1 MKRISLLLLFAGLIP
16 SVLCAQNR
24 YDRLFELDQWT
35 SPGSLPTYRPGVVE
49 QISSYDPTG
58 GNEDG
63 FAGKYSYLRKEGEKL
78 VLADL
83 KGPGVINR
91 IWTPT
96 PTRDTLEF
104 FFDGEREARLKICF
118 SDLFNGKVYHLVY
131 PLCGNAVGGYYCYF
145 PIPYKESCKV
155 LFSGKRIQFHQIQY
169 RNLPDCE
176 LSSFDTHLTEE
187 ERASVDRLCKVWS
200 NLDPRMSD
208 YESGCKMVER
218 SFFINPGE
226 ETVFFKKRGG
236 GRICGFEIEAGDA
249 LEGFYKDLILKAV
262 WDDDKAYAIQAP
274 VADYFGYAFG
284 RPAMRSILIGSSR
297 GRNYSYLPAPF
308 DKRAKMAL
316 RYEKRDSVRQM
327 PVPVTTRVYYRDEAR
342 DAATEG
348 RLYTSWRREIHPK
361 DGEYYKFLRH
371 RGRGHYVGTI
381 HQAQGFRAEMTQFF
395 EGDDSTYVDGK
406 MRIHG
411 TGSEDYYNGGWYAML
426 DRWDRGF
433 SMPLHGCLDYS
444 LPMARTGGYRFYMG
458 DKLSFS
464 QDFYMGIEH
473 GPVGNRYPVDYTSV
487 AFFYGESPDDEQM
500 VPEERLRTVYPPS
513 NHTYYPQAMR
523 LSVGNNVRTTFGDY
537 PRGIVC
543 SSRGSGL
550 IRVLLE
556 DVPEGRYRVFVDYY
570 TKSNG
575 AEFSVWH
582 RQVMLKDWISS
593 EGEQDRKVEKYDCG
607 EIDLTPQCNSVSFQI
622 RGDQYRREFEFANI
636 YLVRCTD

>member
-1 MKRISLLLLFAGLIP
+1 MMALAAMTLSALFA
-16 SVLCAQNR
+16 QDR
-24 YDRLFELDQWT
+24 YDRLYELEQWT
-35 SPGSLPTYRPGVVE
+35 SPGLLPSYRSGIVE

-63 FAGKYSYLRKEGEKL
+63 FAGRYSYLRKEVEKL

-96 PTRDTLEF
+96 PTRDSLEF
-104 FFDGEREARLKICF
+104 YLDGEKEARLKICF
-118 SDLFNGKVYHLVY
+118 ADLFNGKVYPFVY
-131 PLCGNAVGGYYCYF
+131 PLCANAVGGYYCYF
-145 PIPYKESCKV
+145 PIPYRESCKI
-155 LFSGKRIQFHQIQY
+155 LFCGKRIQFHQIQY
-169 RNLPDCE
+169 RNLPDCDVT
-176 LSSFDTHLTEE
+176 SFDPQLTDEE
-187 ERASVDRLCKVWS
+187 KAAVDRLCSLWS
-200 NLDPRMSD
+200 NLDPHMSD
-208 YESGCKMVER
+208 YETGYKVKER
-218 SFFINPGE
+218 TFFIKPGE
-226 ETVFFKKRGG
+226 ETVFFKKKGG

-249 LEGFYKDLILKAV
+249 LEGGQKDLILKAS
-262 WDDDKAYAIQAP
+262 WDGDPGYAINAP

-284 RPAMRSILIGSSR
+284 HPAMRSILIGSAR

-308 DKRAKMAL
+308 DKKAEMSL
-316 RYEKRDSVRQM
+316 RYEARDSNSQM
-327 PVPVTTRVYYRDEAR
+327 AIRVTTRVFYSEVAR
-342 DAATEG
+342 DPETEG
-348 RLYTSWRREIHPK
+348 RFYTSWRREIRPE
-361 DGEYYKFLRH
+361 DGVYYKFLHH
-371 RGRGHYVGTI
+371 RGRGHYVGTV

-395 EGDDSTYVDGK
+395 EGDDSTHVDGK

-458 DKLSFS
+458 DKMSFS
-464 QDFYMGIEH
+464 QEFFTGIEH

-487 AFFYGESPDDEQM
+487 AYFYGESPDEEQM
-500 VPEERLRTVYPPS
+500 APVERLRDVPDIS
-513 NHTYYPQAMR
+513 SHTYYPQAMR
-523 LSVGNNVRTTFGDY
+523 LSVGNNVRLFFGDY

-556 DVPEGRYRVFVDYY
+556 DVPEGRYKVLVDYY

-582 RQVMLKDWISS
+582 RQVMMKDWISS

-607 EIDLTPQCNSVSFQI
+607 IIDLTPQSNSVSFQI

-636 YLVRCTD
+636 YLERIQ